1 VSRARLHLFIAKNV
15 YFPLNLDILIRFCT
29 APPLFHTKE
38 LHRMFYRF
46 GIILLCLLLLGACG
60 ETKTTGKLQKV
71 GLLVPETVN
80 DQVWGTKG
88 YKGMLKIQSKFNVD
102 VFYKEGMI
110 SQAVVE
116 RAVAEFQ
123 QKGVNLIFG
132 HGSEYAE
139 YFNNISKDYPEIH
152 FVSFN
157 GDAKNP
163 NTTSLNFKAHA
174 MGFFGGMVA
183 AHMSKTNKVG
193 VLAAYEW
200 QPEIEGFY
208 QGALAENKQTSISI
222 EYVGN
227 WDDEKKAIQLANQM
241 LESGVDVV
249 YPAGDGFNVPVIE
262 QVKGQGAYVIGYV
275 SDQSDL
281 GGSTVLT
288 STIQQVDTLYE
299 KVAEQYNDEKLQSG
313 NLSFD
318 FQDNVISLG
327 KFSPLV
333 SKEFIGKMNKHIEK
347 YKETGKLPK

>member
-1 VSRARLHLFIAKNV
+1 MVNRL
-15 YFPLNLDILIRFCT
+15 
-29 APPLFHTKE
+29 
-38 LHRMFYRF
+38 
-46 GIILLCLLLLGACG
+46 GIILLCLLLLAACG
-60 ETKTTGKLQKV
+60 EPKASGKLQKA

-88 YKGMLKIQSKFNVD
+88 FNGMLKIQSKFNVE
-102 VFYKEGMI
+102 VFYKEGMN

-116 RAVAEFQ
+116 QAVKEFDE
-123 QKGVNLIFG
+123 KGVNLIFG

-139 YFNNISKDYPEIH
+139 YFNNISKEYPNIH

-157 GDAKNP
+157 GDAKNK
-163 NTTSLNFKAHA
+163 NTTSLNFKSHA

-183 AHMSKTNKVG
+183 AHMSNTKKVG

-208 QGALAENKQTSISI
+208 QGALAENKKTKVSI

-227 WDDEKKAIQLANQM
+227 WDDKEKAKQLADQM
-241 LESGVDVV
+241 LKDGVDVV

-262 QVKGQGAYVIGYV
+262 QVKEHGLYVIGYV
-275 SDQSDL
+275 SEQSDL
-281 GGSTVLT
+281 GESTVLT
-288 STIQQVDTLYE
+288 STIQQVDKLYV
-299 KVAEQYNDEKLQSG
+299 KVAEQYNDGTLHSG
-313 NLSFD
+313 DLSYD

-333 SKEFIGKMNKHIEK
+333 PKEFISKMNREIDH
-347 YKETGKLPK
+347 YKKIGELPK

>member
-1 VSRARLHLFIAKNV
+1 M
-15 YFPLNLDILIRFCT
+15 LN
-29 APPLFHTKE
+29 
-38 LHRMFYRF
+38 RF
-46 GIILLCLLLLGACG
+46 GVILLCFFLLGACG
-60 ETKTTGKLQKV
+60 VTKPAGNLQKV

-88 YKGMLKIQSKFNVD
+88 FKGMLKIQSKFNVD
-102 VFYKEGMI
+102 VFYKEGMN
-110 SQAVVE
+110 SETVVE
-116 RAVAEFQ
+116 RAVKEFD

-139 YFNNISKDYPEIH
+139 YFNKISNDYPKIH

-157 GDAKNP
+157 GDAKNK

-183 AHMSKTNKVG
+183 AHMSKDQKVG

-208 QGALAENKQTSISI
+208 QGALAENKNSHVSI

-227 WDDEKKAIQLANQM
+227 WDDEKKAIQLVDRM
-241 LESGVDVV
+241 MEEGVDVI

-262 QVKGQGAYVIGYV
+262 RVKERGLYVIGYI

-281 GGSTVLT
+281 GESSVLT
-288 STIQQVDTLYE
+288 STIQQVDSLYV
-299 KVAEQYNDEKLQSG
+299 KVAEQFNNQELKAG
-313 NLSFD
+313 NLSYD

-327 KFSPLV
+327 KYSPLV
-333 SKEFIGKMNKHIEK
+333 SKEFIRKMKNNIEI
-347 YKETGKLPK
+347 YKKTGKLPN

>member
-1 VSRARLHLFIAKNV
+1 M
-15 YFPLNLDILIRFCT
+15 LN
-29 APPLFHTKE
+29 
-38 LHRMFYRF
+38 RF
-46 GIILLCLLLLGACG
+46 GIILLCLFLLGACG
-60 ETKTTGKLQKV
+60 VTQKNSGKLQNV

-88 YKGMLKIQSKFNVD
+88 FKGMLKIQSKFNVE
-102 VFYKEGMI
+102 VYYKEGMN
-110 SQAVVE
+110 SESVVE
-116 RAVAEFQ
+116 RAVKEFD

-139 YFNNISKDYPEIH
+139 YFNKISKDYPKIH

-157 GDAKNP
+157 GDAKKP
-163 NTTSLNFKAHA
+163 NTTSLTFKAHA

-183 AHMSKTNKVG
+183 AHMSKEQKVG

-208 QGALAENKQTSISI
+208 QGALAENKNAQVSI

-227 WDDEKKAIQLANQM
+227 WDDEKKAIQLVDRMMEN
-241 LESGVDVV
+241 GVDVI

-262 QVKGQGAYVIGYV
+262 RVKERGLYVIGYV

-281 GGSTVLT
+281 GQSTILT
-288 STIQQVDTLYE
+288 STIQQVDKLYE
-299 KVAEQYNDEKLQSG
+299 KVAEQYNNGKLKAG

-318 FQDNVISLG
+318 FEDNVITLG
-327 KFSPLV
+327 KYSPLV
-333 SKEFIGKMNKHIEK
+333 SKEFIKKINKQIQT
-347 YKETGKLPK
+347 YKQTGKLPQ

>member
-1 VSRARLHLFIAKNV
+1 M
-15 YFPLNLDILIRFCT
+15 LN
-29 APPLFHTKE
+29 
-38 LHRMFYRF
+38 RF
-46 GIILLCLLLLGACG
+46 GIILLCLLLLGACE
-60 ETKTTGKLQKV
+60 ETKSTGKLQKV

-88 YKGMLKIQSKFNVD
+88 FKGMLKIQSKFKVD
-102 VFYKEGMI
+102 VFYKEGMN
-110 SQAVVE
+110 SEAVVK
-116 RAVAEFQ
+116 RAVEEFDK
-123 QKGVNLIFG
+123 KGVNLIFG

-139 YFNNISKDYPEIH
+139 YFNQISKDYPKIH
-152 FVSFN
+152 FISFN

-208 QGALAENKQTSISI
+208 QGAMAENKQVNVSI

-227 WDDEKKAIQLANQM
+227 WDDEKKAIQLVGDMMEN
-241 LESGVDVV
+241 GVDVV
-249 YPAGDGFNVPVIE
+249 YPAGDGYNVPVIE
-262 QVKGQGAYVIGYV
+262 KVKERGLYVIGYV

-281 GGSTVLT
+281 GESTVLT

-299 KVAEQYNDEKLQSG
+299 KVADQYNNGKLKSG
-313 NLSFD
+313 NVSFD

-327 KFSPLV
+327 KYSPLV
-333 SKEFIGKMNKHIEK
+333 SKDFIKEINAQIEK
-347 YKETGKLPK
+347 YKDTGKLPK

>member
-1 VSRARLHLFIAKNV
+1 M
-15 YFPLNLDILIRFCT
+15 LN
-29 APPLFHTKE
+29 
-38 LHRMFYRF
+38 RF
-46 GIILLCLLLLGACG
+46 GIILLCLFLLGACG
-60 ETKTTGKLQKV
+60 ETKPTGKIKKV

-88 YKGMLKIQSKFNVD
+88 FKGLLKIQSKFDVD
-102 VFYKEGMI
+102 VFYKEGMN
-110 SQAVVE
+110 SAAVVE
-116 RAVAEFQ
+116 RAVKEFD

-132 HGSEYAE
+132 HGSEFAE
-139 YFNNISKDYPEIH
+139 YFNDYSEKYPNIH
-152 FVSFN
+152 FISFN
-157 GDAKNP
+157 GDAKNK

-183 AHMSKTNKVG
+183 AHMSKTQKVG

-208 QGALAENKQTSISI
+208 QGAMAENNVTNISI

-227 WDDEKKAIQLANQM
+227 WDDEIKAVQLANDM
-241 LESGVDVV
+241 MEKGVDVI

-262 QVKGQGAYVIGYV
+262 RVKERGLYVIGYV

-281 GGSTVLT
+281 GESTVLT
-288 STIQQVDTLYE
+288 STIQQVDFLYE
-299 KVAEQYNDEKLQSG
+299 KVADQYNKGELKSG

-327 KFSPLV
+327 KFSPHV
-333 SKEFIGKMNKHIEK
+333 NKAFIQRINKQIDV
-347 YKETGKLPK
+347 YKETKKLPK

>member
-1 VSRARLHLFIAKNV
+1 M
-15 YFPLNLDILIRFCT
+15 LN
-29 APPLFHTKE
+29 
-38 LHRMFYRF
+38 RF
-46 GIILLCLLLLGACG
+46 GIILLCLFLLGACG
-60 ETKTTGKLQKV
+60 ETKSTGKLQKV

-88 YKGMLKIQSKFNVD
+88 FKGMLKIQSKFDVD
-102 VFYKEGMI
+102 VFYKEGMN
-110 SQAVVE
+110 SESVVE
-116 RAVAEFQ
+116 RAVKEFN

-139 YFNNISKDYPEIH
+139 YFNKISKDYPKIR

-157 GDAKNP
+157 GDAKNA

-183 AHMSKTNKVG
+183 AHMSKEHKVG

-208 QGALAENKQTSISI
+208 QGSMAENKNVHVSI

-227 WDDEKKAIQLANQM
+227 WDDEKKAIQLVDHMMDN
-241 LESGVDVV
+241 GVDVV

-262 QVKGQGAYVIGYV
+262 RVKERGKYVVGYV

-281 GGSTVLT
+281 GESTVLT

-299 KVAEQYNDEKLQSG
+299 KVAEQYNNGTLKAG

-318 FQDNVISLG
+318 FQDNVLSLG
-327 KFSPLV
+327 KYSPLV
-333 SKEFIGKMNKHIEK
+333 DKDFIRKINKQIES
-347 YKETGKLPK
+347 YKQTGKLPE